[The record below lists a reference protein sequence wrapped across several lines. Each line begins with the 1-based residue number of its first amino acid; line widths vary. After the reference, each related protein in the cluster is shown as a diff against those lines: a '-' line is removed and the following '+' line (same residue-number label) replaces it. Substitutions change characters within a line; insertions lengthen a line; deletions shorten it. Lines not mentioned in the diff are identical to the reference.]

1 MPLSLWY
8 PSPKF
13 EGLTVCSSRPFLC
26 AAVMDFVGQQS
37 LHSLEPTRVKSHSLG
52 GSGRKDSIGSI
63 GGSASA
69 GSTGGAREQEEDP
82 DLMRALQM
90 SMAVS
95 QDR

>member
-1 MPLSLWY
+1 
-8 PSPKF
+8 
-13 EGLTVCSSRPFLC
+13 
-26 AAVMDFVGQQS
+26 MDFVGQQS

-95 QDR
+95 QDC